1 MRLALCCGGGICCA
15 LVSVVLWLGGGLVGQ
30 AVAQESDSAAA
41 PPSCSSAGVPA
52 GNDAALT
59 DVEQKVVTYLA
70 DMIES
75 GKTPMISEE
84 KLEQELGLSS
94 AEIERLVESKLRPA
108 VMTEL
113 ERRGFDL
120 ASLGGNCSKYSACS
134 VDQNLM
140 NASGKELERYEAEV
154 ALDGTSFTDR
164 LAPDF
169 SLPSTTGDQVSLSD
183 YRGKNVALVFLSAH
197 CYHSL
202 DTLPILAEL
211 KQEYKDAGLEILPL
225 FINSGSAED
234 VAAHARELDIRYPLV
249 VSEGKEISEA
259 YESRMVPSTFLID
272 EQGRLT
278 KKLVGFKDKATL
290 NRAFE
295 ELVGS

>member
-1 MRLALCCGGGICCA
+1 MRLALCCGGGVCCA
-15 LVSVVLWLGGGLVGQ
+15 LVSAVFWLGGGLAGQ
-30 AVAQESDSAAA
+30 TIAQESDSAAA
-41 PPSCSSAGVPA
+41 PPLCSSTGVQPS
-52 GNDAALT
+52 DDVVLT
-59 DVEQKVVTYLA
+59 EAEQKVVTYLA

-75 GKTPMISEE
+75 GKVPMISEE
-84 KLEQELGLSS
+84 ELEREIGLSS
-94 AEIERLVESKLRPA
+94 DEIEKLVESKLRPA
-108 VMTEL
+108 VMAEL

-134 VDQNLM
+134 VDRNLM
-140 NASGKELERYEAEV
+140 NASGKELERYEEEV
-154 ALDGTSFTDR
+154 ALDGTSFSDR

-169 SLPSTTGDQVSLSD
+169 TLPSTTGDQVSLSD
-183 YRGKNVALVFLSAH
+183 YRGKKVALVFLSSH
-197 CYHSL
+197 CFHSL

-211 KQEYKDAGLEILPL
+211 KLEYKDTLLQILPV

-259 YESRMVPSTFLID
+259 YDSRMVPSTFLID
-272 EQGRLT
+272 ERGRLT

-290 NRAFE
+290 DQAFE

>member
-1 MRLALCCGGGICCA
+1 MRFALCCSGGVCCA
-15 LVSVVLWLGGGLVGQ
+15 LVSAVFWLGGGLAGQ
-30 AVAQESDSAAA
+30 AIAQGPDSAAP
-41 PPSCSSAGVPA
+41 PPSCSSTAVQTGDDVV
-52 GNDAALT
+52 LT
-59 DVEQKVVTYLA
+59 EAEQEMVAYLVDMVERGEA
-70 DMIES
+70 PE
-75 GKTPMISEE
+75 ISEE
-84 KLEQELGLSS
+84 
-94 AEIERLVESKLRPA
+94 EIEQKFGMSSDEIEKLVESKLRAA
-108 VMTEL
+108 VMAEL

-154 ALDGTSFTDR
+154 ALDGTSFSDR

-211 KQEYKDAGLEILPL
+211 KQEYKDAGLEIVPV

-234 VAAHARELDIRYPLV
+234 VASRAWELDIRYPLV

-259 YESRMVPSTFLID
+259 YQSRMVPSTFLID

-290 NRAFE
+290 DQAFE

>member
-1 MRLALCCGGGICCA
+1 MRLLLCCGSGVCCA
-15 LVSVVLWLGGGLVGQ
+15 LVSAVFWLGGGLLGQ
-30 AVAQESDSAAA
+30 ATAQEPDSAAA
-41 PPSCSSAGVPA
+41 PPSCSSTGVQPS
-52 GNDAALT
+52 DDVVLT
-59 DVEQKVVTYLA
+59 ETEQKVVTYLA
-70 DMIES
+70 DMIET
-75 GKTPMISEE
+75 GKAPMISEE
-84 KLEQELGLSS
+84 ELAQEIGLSS
-94 AEIERLVESKLRPA
+94 DEIEKLVESKLRAA
-108 VMTEL
+108 VMAEL

-120 ASLGGNCSKYSACS
+120 ASLGGKCSKYSACS
-134 VDQNLM
+134 VDRNLM
-140 NASGKELERYEAEV
+140 NATGKELERYEEEV
-154 ALDGTSFTDR
+154 ALDGAVFSNR

-169 SLPSTTGDQVSLSD
+169 TLPSTTGDQVSLSD

-211 KQEYKDAGLEILPL
+211 RQEYKDAGLEILPL

-234 VAAHARELDIRYPLV
+234 VASRAWELDIQYPLL

-290 NRAFE
+290 DRAFE